1 MSIHVWNGIK
11 LISRLVSIP
20 VSLDTVDCELYGGTG
35 GRVRINFHPAKG
47 ELSVSHCHKMAHTN
61 ALFGR
66 IIQRTQP
73 TVGSLLRSAVHKGNK
88 LQCREASASHRVA
101 SHRNVSRLQNCKS
114 RFRKRR
120 KRTR

>member
-11 LISRLVSIP
+11 LILRLVSIS
-20 VSLDTVDCELYGGTG
+20 VSLDVDCDVYGDG
-35 GRVRINFHPAKG
+35 GFGVRINFHPAKG
-47 ELSVSHCHKMAHTN
+47 ELSVSHCHKMAHSN

-66 IIQRTQP
+66 IIQRAQP
-73 TVGSLLRSAVHKGNK
+73 TVGSLLRSAVHKRNK

-101 SHRNVSRLQNCKS
+101 SHRDVSCLRNCKS
-114 RFRKRR
+114 HFRKKR